1 MSNREEQELMMG
13 DGSIDGDDDTRES
26 NINEIVESEDTS
38 TNVEFSVGNSTKNGE
53 SSGSRNLTDRLS
65 EIFVEEGDGDLLLQQ
80 SDRESN
86 FLRWL
91 QALDFQHIGACRID
105 ERLKPLLKINVSA
118 GVAEDCLLSHLS
130 QVLFIF
136 LIFPNF
142 I

>member
-38 TNVEFSVGNSTKNGE
+38 TNVEFSVGNSTKNCE

-136 LIFPNF
+136 LIFLNF

>member
-1 MSNREEQELMMG
+1 MSNREEQELMIG

-38 TNVEFSVGNSTKNGE
+38 TNVEFSVGNLTKNGE
-53 SSGSRNLTDRLS
+53 TSGSRNLTNRLS
-65 EIFVEEGDGDLLLQQ
+65 EILVEEGDGDLLLQQ

-136 LIFPNF
+136 LIFLKF